1 MTLNKLSAEIYEW
14 AKSKGWWEE
23 KRDLPTQIALQH
35 SELSEVLE
43 EYRKHKDPTEI
54 YFSKGTNGL
63 DKPEGIP
70 IEYVD
75 LIIRVLDTC
84 GHYGI
89 DINEA
94 VRMKMEYNKT
104 RPIRHGDRKC

>member
-43 EYRKHKDPTEI
+43 EYRKHKDPKEI
-54 YFSKGTNGL
+54 YYNEGL
-63 DKPEGIP
+63 NKPEGIP
-70 IEYVD
+70 IEYAD

-84 GHYGI
+84 GAYNINI
-89 DINEA
+89 DEA
-94 VRMKMEYNKT
+94 VRIKMEYNKT
-104 RPIRHGDRKC
+104 RSYKHGGKAC